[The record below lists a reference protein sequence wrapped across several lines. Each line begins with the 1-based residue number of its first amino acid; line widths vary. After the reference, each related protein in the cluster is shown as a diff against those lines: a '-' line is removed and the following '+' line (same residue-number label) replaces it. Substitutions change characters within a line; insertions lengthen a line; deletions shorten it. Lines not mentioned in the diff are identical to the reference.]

1 MAKTSP
7 KNRNFAR
14 VTALSA
20 ALSTLLA
27 CQGNAGIAK
36 TFSLGTDYSSNYK
49 IAEPVYSPEP
59 EISPELHEQCFKSC
73 CIAKFLIKADG
84 QTSVQLLSSSG
95 SSEVDDIAVET
106 LRRWKFK
113 PAQLDGK
120 PVESSR
126 KIRVEFEIE

>member
-1 MAKTSP
+1 MTHFRKARYFSNP
-7 KNRNFAR
+7 FALAA
-14 VTALSA
+14 TAFVLLFGQNNSA
-20 ALSTLLA
+20 R
-27 CQGNAGIAK
+27 AK

-59 EISPELHEQCFKSC
+59 EISPELKEQCFKSC
-73 CIAKFLIKADG
+73 CIAKFLINADG
-84 QTSVQLLSSSG
+84 QTKVQLLTSSG
-95 SSEVDDIAVET
+95 SSEVDEIAVDT